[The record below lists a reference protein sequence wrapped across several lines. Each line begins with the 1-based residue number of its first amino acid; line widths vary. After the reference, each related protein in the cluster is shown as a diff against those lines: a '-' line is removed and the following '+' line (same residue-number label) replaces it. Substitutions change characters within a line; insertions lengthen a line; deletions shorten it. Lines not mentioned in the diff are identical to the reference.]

1 MIQENQKGF
10 TLVELLVTV
19 GIIGI
24 LATITVA
31 SLSGTRTRARDAQR
45 LSDVKQIA
53 AALDSEFAANP
64 GGEEAGVVLDG
75 CTAAADA
82 SKLTSAC
89 SGPGDAI
96 KEVGANGGNIKIKD
110 PGKLPGTPCKT
121 GTPAADNCGY
131 SIESTAQAAPKTG
144 DYVICFKLENAN
156 GESWAKGLNSISKSP
171 NSGSLNVKGACTNT

>member
-31 SLSGTRTRARDAQR
+31 SLSGTRSRARDAQR

-53 AALDSEFAANP
+53 AALDAEFSANP
-64 GGEEAGVVLDG
+64 GGDEEGVELEG

-82 SKLTSAC
+82 TKLTSAC
-89 SGPGDAI
+89 SGPGGAI
-96 KEVGANGGNIKIKD
+96 NEVGANGGNVKIKD
-110 PGKLPGTPCKT
+110 PGKLPTTPCKT
-121 GTPAADNCGY
+121 TTAAANDCGY
-131 SIESTAQAAPKTG
+131 SIETTGQARAKTG
-144 DYVICFKLENAN
+144 EYVLCFKLENAS
-156 GESWAKGLNSISKSP
+156 GVWTKGLNSIRKAA
-171 NSGSLNVKGACTNT
+171 NGGSVNAPGACTNT